1 MGYPLMDLILLTV
14 VVRLAIGGGR
24 RAPAFYLMA
33 GATLALFVTDFAYS
47 YISVQG
53 LVYDQ
58 SGYLEAGWAT
68 FYILWGAAALH
79 GSMRARCRSGPRT
92 TSHGSSRGRL
102 WLLALASLLAPSVMM
117 IQLSA
122 DVAGDLPVL
131 IGASAALFLLVVVR
145 IAGSGPQAGAVCRPR
160 ARAPRAP
167 ARRS

>member
-1 MGYPLMDLILLTV
+1 MGYPVMDLILLTV

-47 YISVQG
+47 YLSVQG
-53 LVYDQ
+53 TVYNQ

-79 GSMRARCRSGPRT
+79 GSMRVLSERTPDNEPRL
-92 TSHGSSRGRL
+92 SRGRL

-117 IQLSA
+117 IQHL
-122 DVAGDLPVL
+122 
-131 IGASAALFLLVVVR
+131 R
-145 IAGSGPQAGAVCRPR
+145 RRRRRTCR
-160 ARAPRAP
+160 
-167 ARRS
+167 S